1 MNQTLDERLSIVAK
15 KIDIIQ
21 NSIKQDQNKMEF
33 LQQNIFLLSELKKYD
48 INSKM
53 YNLRMIQLET
63 NIQSEKRNEMAG
75 EIIFGPQIIE

>member
-1 MNQTLDERLSIVAK
+1 MDQTLDDRLSIVAK

-21 NSIKQDQNKMEF
+21 NTIKQDQIKMEF

-53 YNLRMIQLET
+53 YNFRMIH
-63 NIQSEKRNEMAG
+63 
-75 EIIFGPQIIE
+75 P

>member
-1 MNQTLDERLSIVAK
+1 MDLTLDDRLSIVAK

-21 NSIKQDQNKMEF
+21 NSIKQDQLKMEF

-53 YNLRMIQLET
+53 YNLRMIQLES
-63 NIQSEKRNEMAG
+63 NIQSEKHNEMAG